1 MSKKSKT
8 VRALLIANPGSGKVS
23 GRSKLLEQVTR
34 DLLKK
39 GVKLDV
45 AVAKPKEE
53 GTRIARRAVKDGYK
67 LIIAMGGDD
76 TIEAV
81 IRGMGRSKVLLGMIP
96 AGTANNLAK
105 SLGIPED
112 PKQACALI
120 ASRQFRKLDL
130 GQAKVSKA
138 KKFLFFDVL
147 TVGIAAAVYPSA
159 IHARKGVGRLASIK
173 DSVYSFLKQPATPKI
188 TVVMDDQSKVTVET
202 MLALVSNF
210 PLTGQNMLVDPAA
223 STDDGLFNV
232 SLFPSISKAELLAYG
247 VETTNEGHGDNEKI
261 LRYRAR
267 KLKITTSPKLEV
279 MADGVM
285 LGKGTVKIKVL
296 PGALR
301 VIAPEVG
308 AGVERPRQAADA
320 NLPAPVAPAVVTTAP
335 GKNGAQPPDGA
346 KDEKPIENTQQ
357 G

>member
-1 MSKKSKT
+1 
-8 VRALLIANPGSGKVS
+8 
-23 GRSKLLEQVTR
+23 
-34 DLLKK
+34 
-39 GVKLDV
+39 
-45 AVAKPKEE
+45 
-53 GTRIARRAVKDGYK
+53 
-67 LIIAMGGDD
+67 
-76 TIEAV
+76 
-81 IRGMGRSKVLLGMIP
+81 
-96 AGTANNLAK
+96 
-105 SLGIPED
+105 
-112 PKQACALI
+112 
-120 ASRQFRKLDL
+120 
-130 GQAKVSKA
+130 
-138 KKFLFFDVL
+138 
-147 TVGIAAAVYPSA
+147 
-159 IHARKGVGRLASIK
+159 
-173 DSVYSFLKQPATPKI
+173 
-188 TVVMDDQSKVTVET
+188 MDDQSNVTVET

-247 VETTNEGHGDNEKI
+247 VETTNEGHSDNEKI

-320 NLPAPVAPAVVTTAP
+320 NLPAPVAPAVVSTAP
-335 GKNGAQPPDGA
+335 GNNGAQPPDGA
-346 KDEKPIENTQQ
+346 KDEKLIENTQQ

>member
-1 MSKKSKT
+1 MPKKSKV

-23 GRSKLLEQVTR
+23 GRSKLLERVTR
-34 DLLKK
+34 DLLKM
-39 GVKLDV
+39 GIELDV
-45 AVAKPKEE
+45 AIAKPK
-53 GTRIARRAVKDGYK
+53 GKATLIARKAVKDGYK
-67 LIIAMGGDD
+67 LIVAMGGDD

-81 IRGMGRSKVLLGMIP
+81 IRGIGRSKVLLGMIP

-112 PKQACALI
+112 PKEACALI
-120 ASRQFRKLDL
+120 ASGHFRKLDL
-130 GQAKVSKA
+130 GQAKVTKG

-159 IHARKGVGRLASIK
+159 IHARKGKGRLASIK
-173 DSVYSFLKQPATPKI
+173 DEIYAFLTQPAKPQI
-188 TVVMDDQSKVTVET
+188 TLVMDDQSTVTVET
-202 MLALVSNF
+202 MLAVVSNF
-210 PLTGQNMLVDPAA
+210 PLTGQNMLVDPVA

-232 SLFPSISKAELLAYG
+232 SLFPSISKAELLAYTA
-247 VETTNEGHGDNEKI
+247 EATNEGHTDDEKI

-267 KLKITTSPKLEV
+267 KLKIRSSPKLEV

-285 LGKGTVKIKVL
+285 LGKGPVKIKVL

-308 AGVERPRQAADA
+308 TGVEKPRLAADA
-320 NLPAPVAPAVVTTAP
+320 DLPAPVAPVAP
-335 GKNGAQPPDGA
+335 
-346 KDEKPIENTQQ
+346 E
-357 G
+357 